1 MIWSCIRMLELVHTN
16 EKRPFFEDKWPQFIL
31 SVLSASIDSEVNA
44 MRNSMNGARIATL
57 KSQTPCRQSAT
68 VRFGPNSQFLFVE
81 KMVMVIRNDDDDVDS
96 EEQETKITSVCFDQ
110 CNDEYI
116 VVGYH

>member
-1 MIWSCIRMLELVHTN
+1 MASVR
-16 EKRPFFEDKWPQFIL
+16 FI
-31 SVLSASIDSEVNA
+31 SIISASIDREVDA
-44 MRNSMNGARIATL
+44 MPNSLNGARIATL

-68 VRFGPNSQFLFVE
+68 VRFGPKSQFLVTG
-81 KMVMVIRNDDDDVDS
+81 KMVKVIRNDDDDVDS